1 MSFVKSIFNFLRF
14 NKRNWKAVVLCIF
27 AATVFWFFN
36 SLNKRYTT
44 NLSFP
49 VTFEYDHER
58 FVPVRSLPTTIRMNV
73 TGSGWDLF
81 RRSAGFKIP
90 PLVIPLENPTEIR
103 KIVGTTLPGVVASQL
118 EKLQVNFVITDT
130 VRIDMEERLKRKF
143 NVSLDSAAQ
152 YIHRDYGLNG
162 MPILTPDTVW
172 LEGPKRII
180 SSLPETL
187 QLSLREKD
195 LKKNFNEKI
204 ELDLKN
210 QNLITAT
217 PQTISVSLDIGKF
230 VEVSKRVRLTIINI
244 PSRLK
249 QGGVIKEI
257 ACTYRLSAD
266 AAKAFSGDSL
276 VAVIDLKNTPRGN
289 HKLVPE
295 IQGLPAQAKLL
306 KADTVLVNF

>member
-1 MSFVKSIFNFLRF
+1 VSFVKSIFNFLRF

-36 SLNKRYTT
+36 ALNKRYTT
-44 NLSFP
+44 NISFP
-49 VTFEYDHER
+49 VMFEYDHER
-58 FVPVRSLPTTIRMNV
+58 FVPVKSLPATIRMNV

-90 PLVIPLENPTEIR
+90 PLVIPLEKPTEIR
-103 KIVGTTLPGVVASQL
+103 KIVGTTLPGVFASQL
-118 EKLQVNFVITDT
+118 ERLQINFVITDT

-143 NVSLDSAAQ
+143 NVSLDSADQ
-152 YIHRDYGLNG
+152 YIHRDYGLNSK
-162 MPILTPDTVW
+162 PAIKPDTVW

-180 SSLPETL
+180 NSLPETL

-195 LKKNFNEKI
+195 LKKDFNEEV

-210 QNLITAT
+210 QSLITVT
-217 PQTISVSLDIGKF
+217 PPTINVSLDVVKF
-230 VEVSKRVRLTIINI
+230 VEVDKQVRLSIINI

-257 ACTYRLSAD
+257 ACTYRLPAD
-266 AAKAFSGDSL
+266 VAKTFSGDSL
-276 VAVIDLKNTPRGN
+276 VAVLDLKNTPRGN

-295 IQGLPAQAKLL
+295 IQGLPAQAILL
-306 KADTVLVNF
+306 AADTVLVNF